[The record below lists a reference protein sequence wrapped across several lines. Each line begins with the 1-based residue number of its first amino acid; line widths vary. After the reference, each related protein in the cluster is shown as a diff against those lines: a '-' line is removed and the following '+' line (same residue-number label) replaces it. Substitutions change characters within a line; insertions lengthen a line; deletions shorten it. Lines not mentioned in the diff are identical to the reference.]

1 MDSLYL
7 EVSGLSY
14 TTFFA
19 RCKPAVIVNMKKSF
33 FYLFS
38 VFILIQVSWRKFDQP
53 NKWIISSSSFLRAIW
68 SVITNGHS
76 SHFFNFTES
85 LLYMTYQHKPTEA
98 SLLASSWGAL
108 DFADMSN
115 TLIGCPTHD
124 VAFIEG
130 ALELFRKGEMAIF
143 FHGGCPP
150 GPWVQVDSGTGQ
162 RRHVRLPGPAHGN
175 NVQSACCFLNGD
187 HTVSL

>member
-108 DFADMSN
+108 SHWHAECILQPSRTWPHILWRGTWTVLERRN
-115 TLIGCPTHD
+115 VHPLQWGVSTWTLGSSEQCH
-124 VAFIEG
+124 
-130 ALELFRKGEMAIF
+130 
-143 FHGGCPP
+143 
-150 GPWVQVDSGTGQ
+150 
-162 RRHVRLPGPAHGN
+162 
-175 NVQSACCFLNGD
+175 
-187 HTVSL
+187 

>member
-1 MDSLYL
+1 
-7 EVSGLSY
+7 
-14 TTFFA
+14 
-19 RCKPAVIVNMKKSF
+19 MKKSF

-108 DFADMSN
+108 VRWHVEYTHPLSHTWRRIHRRGTWIVPERCN
-115 TLIGCPTHD
+115 GHLLPWGVSTWTLGPSGQWHWATPPCAVARTCTWQRCP
-124 VAFIEG
+124 VG
-130 ALELFRKGEMAIF
+130 VLFSKWRSHSFVIKMIIAVK
-143 FHGGCPP
+143 CS
-150 GPWVQVDSGTGQ
+150 VKCKCLT
-162 RRHVRLPGPAHGN
+162 
-175 NVQSACCFLNGD
+175 
-187 HTVSL
+187 